1 MSGLDATATRG
12 AESGSCLRQPHLP
25 VVQHAIFYHHL
36 HPSTPPPAGSLDQA
50 SRSPP
55 GMPSPSSRT
64 ETPPPASYSTMS
76 VGDVEAIGAHCQ
88 MAFCH
93 QLDFLPFRCESCRGK
108 FCLDHRTESAHSCAN
123 AGAWARARQQATTST
138 TTPSP
143 KPSILTHE
151 SQCSAPACKTLINT
165 PLVPGIECAE
175 CNRSY
180 CLKHRMKE
188 EHDCKNLPRVGAR
201 AKDSSLGD
209 ALSRLRAWG
218 ASRKAAAP
226 GTASP
231 ATKSIPSAT
240 SRLASSISAT
250 ASRATGRSPT
260 PASSIVA
267 LNTLKRTAQG
277 DAKVPVAQRVYVYIE
292 AVSEGTTV
300 QANPKGTAFY
310 SGEWSV
316 GKVLDAAAKS
326 LGINNVNNR
335 GGGEEERL
343 RVFHVEGGRVLEFGE
358 KLGQG
363 VKSGNTLVLLR
374 GIGPVS

>member
-1 MSGLDATATRG
+1 M
-12 AESGSCLRQPHLP
+12 RQPHLP
-25 VVQHAIFYHHL
+25 VVQHAIFHHHL
-36 HPSTPPPAGSLDQA
+36 HLSTPPLAGFLNQA
-50 SRSPP
+50 SRPP
-55 GMPSPSSRT
+55 PSMPSPTSRT
-64 ETPPPASYSTMS
+64 DTPPPASYSTMS

-88 MAFCH
+88 MVFCH

-123 AGAWARARQQATTST
+123 AGAWARARQQATTSA

-151 SQCSAPACKTLINT
+151 SQCSVPACKTLINT

-188 EHDCKNLPRVGAR
+188 EHDCQNLPRVGAR

-231 ATKSIPSAT
+231 ATKSTPSAT

-250 ASRATGRSPT
+250 ASRATGRSPA

-310 SGEWSV
+310 SGDWSV

-326 LGINNVNNR
+326 LGINNINNR

-343 RVFHVEGGRVLEFGE
+343 RVFHVEGGRVLEFSE